1 MIKLMN
7 TIPSII
13 KTKKFWMHFI
23 IASFSAIVFLWIF
36 FQCMNL
42 YTDHNDFVTV
52 PDFKGKPIAQLD
64 QFIEDKEITYK
75 IIDSLYLPDQQPGV
89 VINQDPMIN
98 CKVKKNRKI
107 YLYVS
112 SLVAPQIMMPKLID
126 RSLRQA
132 TSMIESYGLKTGRI
146 NYIND
151 PCVNCIL
158 KQLID
163 GEEIKPGTP
172 IKKGSQIDL
181 VVGKGNKNNEERT
194 DTSATKKQNE
204 QADNEITEEDE

>member
-1 MIKLMN
+1 MN
-7 TIPSII
+7 TILSII
-13 KTKKFWMHFI
+13 KTKKFWMHFA

-42 YTDHNDFVTV
+42 YTDHNEVVIV
-52 PDFKGKPIAQLD
+52 PDFKGKSINELD
-64 QFIEDKEITYK
+64 KFIEGKEITYK

-89 VINQDPMIN
+89 VVNQDPLVN
-98 CKVKKNRKI
+98 GKVKKNRTI

-112 SLVAPQIMMPKLID
+112 STVAPQIMMPKLID

-132 TSMIESYGLKTGRI
+132 TSMIESYGLKIGRV
-146 NYIND
+146 NFIND

-163 GEEIKPGTP
+163 GSEIQPGMP

-181 VVGKGNKNNEERT
+181 VVGKGDKNNEERV
-194 DTSATKKQNE
+194 DTNITKKQNE
-204 QADNEITEEDE
+204 QTANEITEEDE